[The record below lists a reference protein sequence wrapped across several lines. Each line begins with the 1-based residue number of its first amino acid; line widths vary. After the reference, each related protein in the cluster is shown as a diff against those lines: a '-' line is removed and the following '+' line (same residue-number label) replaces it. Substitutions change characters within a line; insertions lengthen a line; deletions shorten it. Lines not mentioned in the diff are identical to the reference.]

1 MLVHGASADSTVL
14 SLLTPLLEPHY
25 TVHAMDR
32 RGRGHSGDA
41 TAYDIGLEYA
51 DVAAVVDHG
60 RGGQRSGSV
69 PLRPLLRRRL
79 RPRRGAAH
87 PRTSSSCSSTNPV
100 TAPSCPPSRRF
111 STGSTTSSPPER
123 TTPRSSTSTAR
134 AVGMS
139 ADDVAAMRRQ
149 PSWHARL
156 ATVPTISRE
165 LRTVAGLEFDPAPY
179 RNIDTPAVLLLGDRS
194 TPGQKAV
201 VAAVHDALPQ
211 STVVPLPG
219 QAHAAQITAPDLVAN
234 AVIGHRP
241 ATTPA

>member
-1 MLVHGASADSTVL
+1 
-14 SLLTPLLEPHY
+14 
-25 TVHAMDR
+25 
-32 RGRGHSGDA
+32 
-41 TAYDIGLEYA
+41 
-51 DVAAVVDHG
+51 
-60 RGGQRSGSV
+60 
-69 PLRPLLRRRL
+69 
-79 RPRRGAAH
+79 
-87 PRTSSSCSSTNPV
+87 
-100 TAPSCPPSRRF
+100 
-111 STGSTTSSPPER
+111 
-123 TTPRSSTSTAR
+123 
-134 AVGMS
+134 MS

-179 RNIDTPAVLLLGDRS
+179 RNINTPAVLLLGDRS

-201 VAAVHDALPQ
+201 VAAVHDALPR